1 MNTQV
6 VKSEVVDTKLQSIAI
21 FENKSPNQFNFY
33 KKW

>member
-6 VKSEVVDTKLQSIAI
+6 VKSEVVDTKLQSIVILA
-21 FENKSPNQFNFY
+21 NKTPNQFNIY

>member
-6 VKSEVVDTKLQSIAI
+6 VKSKVVDTKLQSIVILA
-21 FENKSPNQFNFY
+21 NKIPNQINFY

>member
-6 VKSEVVDTKLQSIAI
+6 VKSEVVDTKLQSIVI
-21 FENKSPNQFNFY
+21 FEKKSQNQFNFY